1 MSEKILGVLQVTKTV
16 YGLYDRTHIA
26 HKELIITSDR
36 ILVIRKWEQY
46 FGPPASDI
54 FDALSSSADR
64 KTAESKR
71 EMRERERQ
79 AKTLEELARNVV
91 DNLVI
96 PNSKITKVEL
106 RKGLLGGKSIKII
119 TNHSE
124 LKYAIVGLNN
134 RKKGVKFEDY
144 ESVLRPVFGD
154 KLSVKK

>member
-1 MSEKILGVLQVTKTV
+1 M
-16 YGLYDRTHIA
+16 H
-26 HKELIITSDR
+26 
-36 ILVIRKWEQY
+36 
-46 FGPPASDI
+46 
-54 FDALSSSADR
+54 
-64 KTAESKR
+64 
-71 EMRERERQ
+71 ERERQ
-79 AKTLEELARNVV
+79 AKTLEQLASIV

-96 PNSKITKVEL
+96 PNSKITKAEL

-124 LKYAIVGLNN
+124 LKYALVGLNN